1 MRVTVI
7 SENIA
12 KLVKDL
18 MVKTYGISEKIA
30 NDIVFDIN
38 QIIIENEDD

>member
-1 MRVTVI
+1 
-7 SENIA
+7 
-12 KLVKDL
+12 